1 MKHMVS
7 YSVELKHNLN
17 AVNNTVLI
25 YRAAVNWLLDPVK
38 DHYEE
43 LLLIEGSL
51 MRQQFI
57 ERLVHS
63 TKDRK
68 AVYPFDECFYK
79 FPSYLRRSAITQA
92 IGAVFSWKSNLKNWE
107 EDGRKGNE
115 PRLGVDMDVC
125 PCLYHGNMF
134 LWGEDGTAQIKVYIN
149 HDWVWRSVTLRKTD
163 LSYLEKRRKVN
174 EGAVLSS
181 PTIEKK
187 PKGHFFLRFT
197 ITEEVELNETPIEA
211 QKVCAVDLGI
221 NTDAVC
227 AVIDVHGT
235 VLARKFINC
244 GSEKDSVGNALHR
257 TSVFQRL
264 HGSHDSG
271 GLWAIAKRRNANLA
285 KLIAHE
291 ITEFARENECDVIVF
306 EYLDTSGK
314 KKGSKRQ
321 KLTMWKHQDI
331 QKTAESLAHK
341 YGMRLSHVNAWNTS
355 RLAYDG
361 SGKVRRGR
369 AAGEDVPYNVCRF
382 TNGKLYN
389 CDLSASYNLGARYF
403 LRALETERPD
413 LMAEVPEIGSRTRR
427 VLADLWRVNAAMS

>member
-25 YRAAVNWLLDPVK
+25 YRAAVNWLLGPVK

-51 MRQQFI
+51 KRQQFI
-57 ERLVHS
+57 ECLVHS

-227 AVIDVHGT
+227 AVINVHGT

-271 GLWAIAKRRNANLA
+271 GLWAIAKRRTANLA

-291 ITEFARENECDVIVF
+291 IAEFARENECDVIVF

-382 TNGKLYN
+382 TNGKVYN
-389 CDLSASYNLGARYF
+389 CDLNGSYNIGARSF

>member
-1 MKHMVS
+1 M
-7 YSVELKHNLN
+7 
-17 AVNNTVLI
+17 
-25 YRAAVNWLLDPVK
+25 
-38 DHYEE
+38 
-43 LLLIEGSL
+43 
-51 MRQQFI
+51 
-57 ERLVHS
+57 
-63 TKDRK
+63 
-68 AVYPFDECFYK
+68 
-79 FPSYLRRSAITQA
+79 
-92 IGAVFSWKSNLKNWE
+92 
-107 EDGRKGNE
+107 
-115 PRLGVDMDVC
+115 
-125 PCLYHGNMF
+125 
-134 LWGEDGTAQIKVYIN
+134 
-149 HDWVWRSVTLRKTD
+149 
-163 LSYLEKRRKVN
+163 
-174 EGAVLSS
+174 
-181 PTIEKK
+181 
-187 PKGHFFLRFT
+187 
-197 ITEEVELNETPIEA
+197 
-211 QKVCAVDLGI
+211 
-221 NTDAVC
+221 
-227 AVIDVHGT
+227 
-235 VLARKFINC
+235 
-244 GSEKDSVGNALHR
+244 HR

-291 ITEFARENECDVIVF
+291 IAEFARENECDVIVF

-331 QKTAESLAHK
+331 QKTVESLAHK

-382 TNGKLYN
+382 TNGKVYN
-389 CDLSASYNLGARYF
+389 CDLNGSYNIGARYF

>member
-51 MRQQFI
+51 KRQQFI

-382 TNGKLYN
+382 TNGKEYN
-389 CDLSASYNLGARYF
+389 CDLNASYNLGARYF

>member
-25 YRAAVNWLLDPVK
+25 YRAAVNWLLGPVK

-43 LLLIEGSL
+43 LRLIERSL
-51 MRQQFI
+51 ERQQFI

-63 TKDRK
+63 TKNRK
-68 AVYPFDECFYK
+68 AVYAFDECFFK

-92 IGAVFSWKSNLKNWE
+92 IGAVFSWKSNLRNWE
-107 EDGRKGNE
+107 ENGRKGNK
-115 PRLGVDMDVC
+115 PRLGADMDAC

-134 LWGEDGTAQIKVYIN
+134 LWGKDGTAFVKVYVS
-149 HDWVWRSVTLRKTD
+149 HDWVWREVTLRKSD
-163 LSYLEKRRKVN
+163 LSYLEKRMKVN
-174 EGAVLSS
+174 RNAVISS

-197 ITEEVELNETPIEA
+197 ITEEVELSERPIKA

-244 GSEKDSVGNALHR
+244 GSEKDLVGNALNR

-271 GLWAIAKRRNANLA
+271 GLWAVAKRRNENLA
-285 KLIAHE
+285 KLIAHR
-291 ITEFARENECDVIVF
+291 IAEFARENGCDVIVF

-314 KKGSKRQ
+314 KKGSRRQ
-321 KLTMWKHQDI
+321 KLTMWKHKDI
-331 QKTAESLAHK
+331 QKTTESLAHK
-341 YGMRLSHVNAWNTS
+341 YGMHVSHVNAWNTS

-361 SGKVRRGR
+361 SGKVKRGR
-369 AAGEDVPYNVCRF
+369 AAGEDVPYNMCRF
-382 TNGKLYN
+382 ASGKQYN
-389 CDLSASYNLGARYF
+389 CDLNASYNLGARYF
-403 LRALETERPD
+403 LRALETEAPD

-427 VLADLWRVNAAMS
+427 VMADLWRVSAAIS